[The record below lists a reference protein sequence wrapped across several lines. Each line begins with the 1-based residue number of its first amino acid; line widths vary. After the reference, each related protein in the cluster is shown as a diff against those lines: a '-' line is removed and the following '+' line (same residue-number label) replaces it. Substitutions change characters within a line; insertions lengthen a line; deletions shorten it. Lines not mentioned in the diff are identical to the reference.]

1 MYSSGEYLEF
11 RIDRLSGD
19 PLTIRF
25 PNVAAA
31 AGEFSPSAAL
41 RRASD
46 YNDAKNGSSG
56 GMSPSGFMDFMRQND
71 FRFQP
76 PARGG
81 GAGGPAG
88 VPALGAVVTDEH
100 RSTTEDA
107 SRGTLLLTSGIVSVR
122 RLRDRIR
129 KFLQQDEAGR
139 PVPDQVVMLIHPPAE
154 DSGGADVVFQGDD
167 TAADF
172 WSRVFAGAADA
183 DLCQISLPA
192 HPKKK
197 DRFRA
202 VPPEWC
208 ETVWRTFPVVL
219 NSCAVRV
226 DFANRRVVNFVA
238 GRNAQLVYDSEADI
252 VSLEHFEG
260 TSTAAD
266 VPDGTPGG
274 ANEMGAGTAS
284 TSCSTSTPTPE
295 FLPLNDLQLVTRSYP
310 QLVLRD
316 MVDSLR
322 DVIETGGRLQLIRRD
337 SYSIGDWAT
346 AVYQA
351 NVYELNS
358 SDWVARCLPPL
369 VSEEEAALPA
379 AAGDEHEQT
388 GGAGGPGLRTISSE
402 SRGEAA
408 VAETNMRNH
417 FANDQHGR
425 YLSCNPNPRNLRG
438 VYGSAGLESHPIY
451 NANMN
456 ATYMKRLSGG
466 KDGNQPSLLMQLL
479 EMIFRLYQKYH
490 AEPITEEWREALD
503 RHIVECQCVILL
515 LLRTPLL
522 RDVHPGGWENQDDSP
537 NGDSASS
544 RYNGRGPRSTSTA
557 VESPLHEL
565 LRMYFLFSR
574 TTSNFPGSEKYRSLR
589 YFGGSSSAG
598 ARAAGASSGVFPGT
612 RLNRRQHSTN
622 ASSGAEDEPEQ
633 SRQLIEN
640 IISINDG
647 GAGASSG
654 AAATSLSTA
663 GAYLAAHE
671 VVEETASNW
680 IFAAFAEILHHP
692 DCRADRM
699 VNRFG
704 QTPLYIAYE
713 VYWEDKAAFT
723 GSSSGCFAEDFGA
736 FRKYYGAGTAGSS
749 SSGSILRAAV
759 ENLAMGGNLDDLREQ
774 FAAEVDWAALANGL
788 LASGGSALHPT
799 TAAQRPG
806 AGAGSVTKILSGA
819 DMFRAL
825 VLDGAAR
832 APATI
837 VKQLREV
844 LYCQLANGLEDRDWL
859 VLLADLVELL
869 GTSTSSGGGCLDAVL
884 HQVADAADESRGSNT
899 LLQLVLLSLS
909 VESFT
914 PHAWQSNRLAVDYG
928 TAIFQ
933 MAPSVGQ
940 EAVSP
945 DDHDMGVPAQQ
956 DGEGAGGQGH
966 DQNMVSHEV
975 NDHDEKMRNQNHGFQ
990 VSAALFD
997 RLVRTG
1003 LAVRVE
1009 EPGLD
1014 AGISA
1019 GPQGKEQVAH
1029 FASSDATLGFLSSC
1043 PSKVLPLE
1051 EVGALKAFV
1060 IRTLFATGSAVMG
1073 ATKVRIIRGPGGNAG
1088 EVDEHGEKMKEVCS
1102 EILPTADT
1110 TTADDAPDRK
1120 PTATHVDFSG
1130 SQVFFTDKE
1139 RAEPTAA
1146 HIRRGTLL
1154 LRHRLLPIVAW
1165 SVGHANNNLLH
1176 RNGRGENVLHC
1187 LFQAKNFS
1195 FIRHMICDKQYGWP
1209 FLELLF
1215 SGIRNAGGSETEVW
1229 GCKDSSGWT
1238 PAELLKLF
1246 VKEHL

>member
-1 MYSSGEYLEF
+1 
-11 RIDRLSGD
+11 
-19 PLTIRF
+19 
-25 PNVAAA
+25 
-31 AGEFSPSAAL
+31 
-41 RRASD
+41 
-46 YNDAKNGSSG
+46 
-56 GMSPSGFMDFMRQND
+56 MSPSGFMDFMRQND

-369 VSEEEAALPA
+369 
-379 AAGDEHEQT
+379 
-388 GGAGGPGLRTISSE
+388 
-402 SRGEAA
+402 
-408 VAETNMRNH
+408 
-417 FANDQHGR
+417 HGR

-574 TTSNFPGSEKYRSLR
+574 TTSNFPGSEK
-589 YFGGSSSAG
+589 
-598 ARAAGASSGVFPGT
+598 
-612 RLNRRQHSTN
+612 LNRRQHSTN

-1073 ATKVRIIRGPGGNAG
+1073 ATKVRIIRGPGGNA
-1088 EVDEHGEKMKEVCS
+1088 
-1102 EILPTADT
+1102 
-1110 TTADDAPDRK
+1110 
-1120 PTATHVDFSG
+1120 
-1130 SQVFFTDKE
+1130 DKE